1 MFIGEIRKILRNKM
15 FLVVAAVLLL
25 IDIMTIIYCLGEK
38 NEAYIAY
45 RNQEQGQYVETYA
58 DFIGEMDER
67 GTALLSALDHKED
80 AYYKKN
86 IDQMI
91 SDYRRLSDVKID
103 KEYNWGVEKY
113 ADFTYGIFFCIAFA
127 FVSMEYIY
135 ISERKSGMIHVLRTA
150 KKGRSNMIL
159 SKWLVFAILL
169 SVFAVVQELLVL
181 IFDTA
186 MYSVG
191 NLNSSVQ
198 SLPVFRD
205 CPYYLSMGAAIVC
218 TVINHIG
225 ITLVVGS
232 ILFFFMTVCNSR
244 LLGSMLPAGF
254 FGFEFFSSQNAPIN
268 LFYLWDMKNAIGRY
282 QNINL
287 FGIPTDKNLMAAA
300 IVPAVIILVPLLG
313 AVIFRLRYITELKE
327 YFPFLRAAV
336 RSRLSK
342 LLRFENMYVNEYYKL
357 FILQKKWVLLLLL
370 CAGLLGSYQTYLP
383 DTTYQSAYEAV
394 YHMYLSNIHG
404 RVDEETNAYIE
415 KEKQYIASVEAQID
429 EAVEKGDGFA
439 AEEVA
444 GELESRKKAFDRL
457 CQQYEMLCADGGT
470 GYMIDELNLNSM
482 IRKYR
487 SDILIFMASSIILV
501 MLLSGL
507 YGAKDDK
514 RTKLL
519 LQTAKNG
526 RTKLLC
532 VKRRCAILCGFGI
545 YLVSMIPSVAGVS
558 AILEADELWQNVD
571 RLYEP
576 RIGWA
581 IPLFLFLVIIYL
593 LRGLCYLIL
602 AAWTTYS
609 ARKTENEFV
618 TSIFAS
624 VVVIVVSL
632 ILYFSKNNI
641 PMLLISIANRG
652 A

>member
-1 MFIGEIRKILRNKM
+1 MFLGEIRKILRNKM

-45 RNQEQGQYVETYA
+45 RNQEQSQYVETYA

-67 GTALLSALDHKED
+67 GTALLSALAHKKD

-86 IDQMI
+86 IDKMI
-91 SDYRRLSDVKID
+91 SDYRKLSDVEID
-103 KEYNWGVEKY
+103 QEYNWGVEKY
-113 ADFTYGIFFCIAFA
+113 ADFTYGIFFCIAFG
-127 FVSMEYIY
+127 FVCMEYIY
-135 ISERKSGMIHVLRTA
+135 ISERKSGMIHILRTA

-159 SKWLVFAILL
+159 SKWLVFVILL
-169 SVFAVVQELLVL
+169 VVFAVVQELLVL

-198 SLPVFRD
+198 SLPIFRD
-205 CPYYLSMGAAIVC
+205 CPYHLSMGAAIVF
-218 TVINHIG
+218 TIISHIG

-232 ILFFFMTVCNSR
+232 LLFFFMTVCNSR
-244 LLGSMLPAGF
+244 LLGSMLPVGF
-254 FGFEFFSSQNAPIN
+254 FGFEFFSSKNVPTN

-287 FGIPTDKNLMAAA
+287 FGIPTDKNLMAAV
-300 IVPAVIILVPLLG
+300 IVSAVIIFVPLLG
-313 AVIFRLRYITELKE
+313 TVIFRLRYITELKE
-327 YFPFLRAAV
+327 YFPFLRAVV

-342 LLRFENMYVNEYYKL
+342 LLCFENMYVNEVYKL
-357 FILQKKWVLLLLL
+357 FILQKKWGLLLLL
-370 CAGLLGSYQTYLP
+370 FAGFLGSYRTYLP
-383 DTTYQSAYEAV
+383 DITYQSAYEAV

-457 CQQYEMLCADGGT
+457 CQQYEILCADGRT
-470 GYMIDELNLNSM
+470 GYMIDELKLNSM

-487 SDILIFMASSIILV
+487 SDILIFMASSIVLV
-501 MLLSGL
+501 MLVSGL

-519 LQTAKNG
+519 VRTSKNG

-532 VKRRCAILCGFGI
+532 VKRRCTILCGFSI
-545 YLVSMIPSVAGVS
+545 YLVSMIPSVAGFS
-558 AILEADELWQNVD
+558 TILESDELKQNMK

-576 RIGWA
+576 RTGWA
-581 IPLFLFLVIIYL
+581 ISLFLFLIIIYL

-602 AAWTTYS
+602 VAWTTFL
-609 ARKTENEFV
+609 AGKTENEFV
-618 TSIFAS
+618 TSVFVSVIIIVAS
-624 VVVIVVSL
+624 M

-641 PMLLISIANRG
+641 PMLLISIANRRG
-652 A
+652 